1 MDRSG
6 RIGEERR
13 EDKPE
18 APPPGGGGK
27 RPNPAPEKSLRPE
40 GNANPDEDH
49 VPEDP
54 VGTSAA

>member
-13 EDKPE
+13 EDKPKPQ
-18 APPPGGGGK
+18 PPSGEGK
-27 RPNPAPEKSLRPE
+27 QPSPAPEKSLRPE
-40 GNANPDEDH
+40 GNVNPGEDH
-49 VPEDP
+49 APEDP

>member
-13 EDKPE
+13 EDKPKP
-18 APPPGGGGK
+18 APPPSDGQG
-27 RPNPAPEKSLRPE
+27 PNPPTAETLRPS
-40 GNANPDEDH
+40 GNVNPSEH
-49 VPEDP
+49 HEPEDP